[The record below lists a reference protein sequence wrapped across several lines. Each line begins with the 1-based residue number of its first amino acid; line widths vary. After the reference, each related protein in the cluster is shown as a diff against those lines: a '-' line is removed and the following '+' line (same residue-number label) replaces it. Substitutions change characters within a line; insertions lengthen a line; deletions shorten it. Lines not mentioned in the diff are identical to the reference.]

1 MPELLADARLASVG
15 ELIRRHRTGPV
26 LDAAAFTALCDRY
39 APTTPSSCARMVS
52 LTAEILSAH
61 GAVLAELPRV
71 ARGQRAGGRRP
82 RRAARQ
88 PGLRRASCRRPATST
103 WSTCRATCRPP
114 APGSRR
120 CSPSPARDRAGLEII
135 LGCEEAYAELCAA
148 APPGRLPDFVD
159 DIGWLL
165 EELRV
170 SLFAQPL
177 RTKVPV
183 SEKRVLNAIAQARAR
198 LS

>member
-1 MPELLADARLASVG
+1 MRSV
-15 ELIRRHRTGPV
+15 
-26 LDAAAFTALCDRY
+26 
-39 APTTPSSCARMVS
+39 VS
-52 LTAEILSAH
+52 LTAEILTAH

-71 ARGQRAGGRRP
+71 AAVSEPAASDLAEQLGNLVFAGFLSATSYEHLVDLP
-82 RRAARQ
+82 RYLQAAGTRISTLLAQ
-88 PGLRRASCRRPATST
+88 PG
-103 WSTCRATCRPP
+103 
-114 APGSRR
+114 
-120 CSPSPARDRAGLEII
+120 RDRAGLEII